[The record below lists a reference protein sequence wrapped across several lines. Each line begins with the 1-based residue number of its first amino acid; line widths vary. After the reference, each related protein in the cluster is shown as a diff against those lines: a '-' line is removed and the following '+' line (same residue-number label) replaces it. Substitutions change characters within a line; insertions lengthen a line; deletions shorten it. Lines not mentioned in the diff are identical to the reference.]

1 MGDEAATY
9 LVFGTRLIVAG
20 LFGAIVGWER
30 EAREKA
36 AGLRTHVLVC
46 LGACLFTLISLRMND
61 DFRGVDIMRLVQGL
75 LLAIGFMAGGVIF
88 MRGGSVTGLTTAA
101 GLWVLTAVGLAVGL
115 GYYFLGAAGTLLAFL
130 TMSGLKRVDMWL
142 HSKTEAE
149 RIVGDLAARA
159 AARAKPA
166 PDDAEPKQRKPDE
179 P

>member
-1 MGDEAATY
+1 MGEEVASY
-9 LVFGTRLIVAG
+9 LIFGTRLVVAG
-20 LFGAIVGWER
+20 LFGALVGWER

-46 LGACLFTLISLRMND
+46 LGSCLFSLVALRMNE

-75 LLAIGFMAGGVIF
+75 VLAIGFMAGGVIF

-130 TMSGLKRVDMWL
+130 TISGMKRVDTWL
-142 HSKTEAE
+142 RSKAETEQT
-149 RIVGDLAARA
+149 VSDLAARA
-159 AARAKPA
+159 AERGKP
-166 PDDAEPKQRKPDE
+166 RPDE
-179 P
+179 TKPR